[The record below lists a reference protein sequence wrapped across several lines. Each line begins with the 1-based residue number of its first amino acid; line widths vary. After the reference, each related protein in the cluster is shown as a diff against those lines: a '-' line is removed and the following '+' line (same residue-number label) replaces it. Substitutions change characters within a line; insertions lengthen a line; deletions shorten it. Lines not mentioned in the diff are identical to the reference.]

1 MMAFITNSC
10 SLEPKSMPDIPSN
23 IKAVVIDD
31 TLHTAFFFNP
41 NQHGMF
47 ENRKRTDREGKRRER
62 GGREKGKKDTK
73 RRRKTTREQKRGGK
87 VEGSN
92 FLSKGIFFI

>member
-23 IKAVVIDD
+23 IKAVVIDH

-62 GGREKGKKDTK
+62 GREKGKKDTK

-92 FLSKGIFFI
+92 FFK